1 MSHPIFTIWKKEL
14 VDTIRDKRTF
24 ASTVILPLVL
34 MPALFIG
41 LSKFST
47 WQIKQLS
54 DKEITIAASPTI
66 GALGDFITAQDPK
79 IKLQVTESSLSD
91 EVRSKRA
98 EAALNVPADWQERA
112 ASGQTT
118 EVAII
123 SNSTNQNGSAATG
136 RLTAILAAFNQTQ
149 AAGQLTRAGL
159 SPSVLTSLS
168 PKMEDVATAQE
179 QAGFG
184 MGYILPLFIIM
195 WAVTGGQTI
204 AIDASAGERE
214 RKTIEALLLA
224 PVSRFTLV
232 AGKFLAVAT
241 CAMLS
246 VIISIA
252 SMTWAS
258 KYMGE
263 MINSTASTGGLN
275 VGTSATTAITGTN
288 FNMDFNLDASTIS
301 LLLFVSVILVALF
314 SALNLS
320 VSIFAKN
327 YKEAQS
333 YIGPMYLVV
342 ILPVVLVNTM
352 PAAGDHLWVYAVPIV
367 NAVVLFKEVLV
378 GQIIWSHIVLTTITL
393 LATSLLAMW
402 GAARIYHREDVI
414 FTD

>member
-1 MSHPIFTIWKKEL
+1 MSHPILTIWKKEL

-24 ASTVILPLVL
+24 ASTVLLPLLL
-34 MPALFIG
+34 MPALFVGI
-41 LSKFST
+41 SKFST

-54 DKEITIAASPTI
+54 DKEITVATTPAL
-66 GALGDFITAQDPK
+66 GALGDFITTQDPK
-79 IKLQVTESSLSD
+79 IKFDVTESSLAD

-98 EAALNVPADWQERA
+98 EAALDVPADWAQRLA
-112 ASGQTT
+112 AGEATDVT
-118 EVAII
+118 II
-123 SNSTNQNGSAATG
+123 TNSTNQNGSAATG
-136 RLTAILAAFNQTQ
+136 RLTTTLTAFNQTQ
-149 AAGQLTRAGL
+149 AIGRLTQAGL
-159 SPSVLTSLS
+159 SPSILTSLT
-168 PKMEDVATAQE
+168 PKMQDVATAQE

-204 AIDASAGERE
+204 AIDSSAGERE
-214 RKTIEALLLA
+214 RKTIESLLLA

-241 CAMLS
+241 CAFLS

-258 KYMGE
+258 KYMSE
-263 MINSTASTGGLN
+263 MINSSSSGLNLGTTSTAS
-275 VGTSATTAITGTN
+275 VSN
-288 FNMDFNLDASTIS
+288 FNMNFNLDARTIGI
-301 LLLFVSVILVALF
+301 LLFMSVILVALF

-342 ILPVVLVNTM
+342 ILPVVLVNTL
-352 PAAGDHLWVYAVPIV
+352 PTAGDHLWVYAIPIV

-378 GQIIWSHIVLTTITL
+378 GQILWAHIGLTTVTL

-402 GAARIYHREDVI
+402 GAARIYRREDVI